1 MILYKELTIKEILDE
16 MKVLKGRLIKLADK
30 HNRLL
35 INVSAINWKDIVVVG
50 GRKDDTMLNKMIS
63 KENTTDEFDMVL
75 ESYNSYK
82 EQAIDKMRNMIQNE
96 PTEKCIVFFRD
107 ELHWKWKDIQ
117 KMFSYS
123 PRQCHRL
130 YDKGKNGT

>member
-35 INVSAINWKDIVVVG
+35 INVSAVNWKDIMVVG
-50 GRKDDTMLNKMIS
+50 GRKDDTMLNKMIT
-63 KENTTDEFDMVL
+63 KENTADEFDIVL

-82 EQAIDKMRNMIQNE
+82 EQAIEKMRNMIQNE
-96 PTEKCIVFFRD
+96 SVEKCIVFFRD
-107 ELHWKWKDIQ
+107 ELHWGWKEIGKLFNYSDRHCRRIYKNS
-117 KMFSYS
+117 KMS
-123 PRQCHRL
+123 
-130 YDKGKNGT
+130 